1 LAHRHERGGPAP
13 TEAQGGGAS
22 ELIIKIAKLAGDERG
37 DARVREIA

>member
-1 LAHRHERGGPAP
+1 MK
-13 TEAQGGGAS
+13 EAAQRRPKLKAAGRS